1 MTTLAKGAKSM
12 ASVHDVGRLEVRAWP
27 DRDRVIV
34 AVRGELDIASVE
46 ALQEQL
52 DELRITG
59 WNDVVLDLRELTFID
74 SCGLSL
80 LLREERAARRA
91 GASFAIVDGS
101 PPLAR
106 MLEIVGLEDHFN
118 RARVR

>member
-12 ASVHDVGRLEVRAWP
+12 ASVHDVGRLEVRPWP
-27 DRDRVIV
+27 DRDRVV
-34 AVRGELDIASVE
+34 LAVSGELDIASVG
-46 ALQEQL
+46 ALQDQL
-52 DELRITG
+52 NELHLAG

-106 MLEIVGLEDHFN
+106 MLEIVGLEDHFS
-118 RARVR
+118 RACLR